1 MKGTK
6 DVREEKYLLVREAY
20 NSFKMM
26 SNELAND
33 MYSCLNVI
41 VNEKNEIGLTKLSDE
56 YIARKIIQVL
66 SNDR

>member
-6 DVREEKYLLVREAY
+6 DVREEKYLLVREAF

>member
-1 MKGTK
+1 MK
-6 DVREEKYLLVREAY
+6 DVREEKYLLVREAF